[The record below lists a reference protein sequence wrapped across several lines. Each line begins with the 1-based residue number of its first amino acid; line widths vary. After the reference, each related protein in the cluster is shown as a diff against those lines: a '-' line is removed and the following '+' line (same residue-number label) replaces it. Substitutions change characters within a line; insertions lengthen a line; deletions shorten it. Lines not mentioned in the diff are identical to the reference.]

1 MNRNG
6 RLIKKMYLNRFGTT
20 DMIDRTGAEALISD
34 QVSREIIQGVAE
46 QSTVLRMGKKLPN
59 MSIVLNGVDMTKK
72 KYGYYYGYGKYGKY
86 GHYGRYGR
94 YGKGSYGSYGSYGNY
109 SKSHYGDAN
118 DDSVKH

>member
-59 MSIVLNGVDMTKK
+59 MSSK
-72 KYGYYYGYGKYGKY
+72 KYRMPVLDMLPVAYWVNGENGMEE
-86 GHYGRYGR
+86 
-94 YGKGSYGSYGSYGNY
+94 
-109 SKSHYGDAN
+109 
-118 DDSVKH
+118 